1 MTPFQSLF
9 AHHGD
14 RFMPFPLNTPK
25 PDDLLSLSTA
35 EIAALPVELK
45 AILQREIDE
54 RQKQIKSIK
63 TRFDAAMVHCYATR
77 ASEMRQAAGKDTGT
91 IRFDDGDFT
100 IIADLPKR
108 VDWNQDHLASM
119 VERIRAAGDDP
130 GEYVDVVIKVP
141 ERKYAAWPQAIRD
154 GFEPARTVRPGTLKI
169 EIVPQGGD
177 Q

>member
-35 EIAALPVELK
+35 EIAELPVELK

-100 IIADLPKR
+100 IVADLPKR
-108 VDWNQDHLASM
+108 VDWDQDHLASM

>member
-1 MTPFQSLF
+1 MTPFQPLF
-9 AHHGD
+9 AHQGD
-14 RFMPFPLNTPK
+14 RFMPFPLNSPK

-45 AILQREIDE
+45 AILQCEIDE

-77 ASEMRQAAGKDTGT
+77 ASEMRQAVGKDTGSV
-91 IRFDDGDFT
+91 RFDDGDFT

-108 VDWNQDHLASM
+108 VDWDQDRLAKM
-119 VERIRAAGDDP
+119 VERISASDEDP
-130 GEYVDVVIKVP
+130 TEYVDVVIRVP

-154 GFEPARTVRPGTLKI
+154 AFEPAREVRPGTLKI
-169 EIVPQGGD
+169 EIVPQGDD